1 MYVRFA
7 AFIPGVE
14 TFDAPLFR
22 IPPAEAA
29 AIDPQ
34 GRILLEQTHLALRD
48 AESSTGAPHPNN
60 TGVYVGVMHMEF
72 IQYLAANGAKMTP
85 GVITGNGMDFLIG
98 RVSYTFG
105 LTGPC
110 LSTHTAC
117 SSSLVA
123 THLAHTGLLNGEASA
138 ATASGVFMV
147 LLAGTMSGISQL
159 QAFSPVGRCKTFEA
173 SGDGYGRGEG
183 CIAIVLRPD
192 GSEMTNSNGPGPVA
206 VAVLV
211 STAVNQAGRAS
222 SLTAPNGPA
231 QTALISTALQVCE
244 AMPED
249 VRLVAVHGTG
259 TPLGDPI
266 ETGALG
272 QALSQKRP
280 DGTAHK
286 LTIASV
292 KSCYGHTEG
301 AAGLTGA
308 LMAIQA
314 MKDQVRARRN
324 VTNYSEYQKMRY
336 VAESFIFE
344 HSVLIMSPARSF
356 LFPIYFSHN

>member
-14 TFDAPLFR
+14 NFDAPLFR
-22 IPPAEAA
+22 IPPAEATYM
-29 AIDPQ
+29 DPQ
-34 GRILLEQTHLALRD
+34 GRILLEQTHLALQN
-48 AESSTGAPHPNN
+48 AEFGSSETAIPTD
-60 TGVYVGVMHMEF
+60 TGVYVGVMHMEY
-72 IQYLAANGAKMTP
+72 IQYLAGNGARVTP
-85 GVITGNGMDFLIG
+85 AVTTGNGMDFLIG

-138 ATASGVFMV
+138 AAASGVFMV
-147 LLAGTMSGISQL
+147 MLPGTMSGISQL

-183 CIAIVLRPD
+183 CAVVVLAPQGTSTEIAPL
-192 GSEMTNSNGPGPVA
+192 A
-206 VAVLV
+206 VFV
-211 STAVNQAGRAS
+211 STVVNQAGRAS

-231 QTALISTALQVCE
+231 QTALIADALQNSY
-244 AMPED
+244 ALPED
-249 VRLVAVHGTG
+249 IRLVAVHGTG

-272 QALSQKRP
+272 QALSRKGQ
-280 DGTAHK
+280 GAAAAHAV
-286 LTIASV
+286 TIASV

-308 LMAIQA
+308 LLAIQA
-314 MKDQVRARRN
+314 ARHQVIN
-324 VTNYSEYQKMRY
+324 
-336 VAESFIFE
+336 
-344 HSVLIMSPARSF
+344 
-356 LFPIYFSHN
+356 

>member
-14 TFDAPLFR
+14 AFDANLFR
-22 IPPAEAA
+22 IPLVEAA
-29 AIDPQ
+29 GMDPQ
-34 GRILLEQTHLALRD
+34 GRILLEQTHLALKD
-48 AESSTGAPHPNN
+48 AEITTSTPCPTD
-60 TGVYVGVMHMEF
+60 TGVYVGVMHIEF
-72 IQYLAANGAKMTP
+72 IQYLAANGVKLTP

-98 RVSYTFG
+98 RLSYTFG

-159 QAFSPVGRCKTFEA
+159 QAFSPVGRCKTFDA

-183 CIAIVLRPD
+183 CVSVVLRPESGISD
-192 GSEMTNSNGPGPVA
+192 INNSNNNTPINNGPL
-206 VAVLV
+206 AVLV

-231 QTALISTALQVCE
+231 QTALISKALEVCE

-272 QALSQKRP
+272 QALSYKGP
-280 DGTAHK
+280 GGSAHK

-314 MKDQVRARRN
+314 MKDQVRKKIYKN
-324 VTNYSEYQKMRY
+324 
-336 VAESFIFE
+336 
-344 HSVLIMSPARSF
+344 HPSVKCF
-356 LFPIYFSHN
+356 

>member
-14 TFDAPLFR
+14 NFDAPLFR
-22 IPPAEAA
+22 IAPAEATYM
-29 AIDPQ
+29 DPQ
-34 GRILLEQTHLALRD
+34 GRMLLEQTHLAFKN
-48 AESSTGAPHPNN
+48 AEFSSKSAIPTD
-60 TGVYVGVMHMEF
+60 TGVYVGVMHMEY
-72 IQYLAANGAKMTP
+72 IQYLAGNGARVTP
-85 GVITGNGMDFLIG
+85 AVTTGNGMDFLIG

-123 THLAHTGLLNGEASA
+123 AHLAHTGLLNGEASA
-138 ATASGVFMV
+138 AAASGVFMV
-147 LLAGTMSGISQL
+147 MLPGTMSGISQL
-159 QAFSPVGRCKTFEA
+159 QAFSAVGRCKSFEA

-183 CIAIVLRPD
+183 C
-192 GSEMTNSNGPGPVA
+192 A
-206 VAVLV
+206 VAVLAPQGTCTEIAPLAVFV
-211 STAVNQAGRAS
+211 STVVNQAGRAS

-231 QTALISTALQVCE
+231 QTSLIADALQNSCTL
-244 AMPED
+244 PD
-249 VRLVAVHGTG
+249 DIRLVAVHGTG

-272 QALSQKRP
+272 QALSRKGQG
-280 DGTAHK
+280 DAAHAV
-286 LTIASV
+286 TIASV

-308 LMAIQA
+308 LLAIQA
-314 MKDQVRARRN
+314 ARQQVIN
-324 VTNYSEYQKMRY
+324 
-336 VAESFIFE
+336 
-344 HSVLIMSPARSF
+344 
-356 LFPIYFSHN
+356 

>member
-1 MYVRFA
+1 M
-7 AFIPGVE
+7 
-14 TFDAPLFR
+14 
-22 IPPAEAA
+22 
-29 AIDPQ
+29 DPQ
-34 GRILLEQTHLALRD
+34 GRMLLEQHHLALQD
-48 AESSTGAPHPNN
+48 AQRCSGAPSPLD

-72 IQYLAANGAKMTP
+72 IQYLAGNGARVTP
-85 GVITGNGMDFLIG
+85 AVTTGNGMDFLIG

-138 ATASGVFMV
+138 AAASGVFMV
-147 LLAGTMSGISQL
+147 MLPGTMSGISQL

-183 CIAIVLRPD
+183 CAVVMLRPEGSGD
-192 GSEMTNSNGPGPVA
+192 GTPLA
-206 VAVLV
+206 VVV
-211 STAVNQAGRAS
+211 STVVNQAGRAS

-231 QTALISTALQVCE
+231 QTALIAAALDRCDVV
-244 AMPED
+244 PDD

-272 QALSQKRP
+272 QALSRKGQP
-280 DGTAHK
+280 TPHTV
-286 LTIASV
+286 TIASV

-308 LMAIQA
+308 LIAIQA
-314 MKDQVRARRN
+314 SRYQVRN
-324 VTNYSEYQKMRY
+324 
-336 VAESFIFE
+336 IFFN
-344 HSVLIMSPARSF
+344 HILPF
-356 LFPIYFSHN
+356 

>member
-14 TFDAPLFR
+14 NFDAPLFR
-22 IPPAEAA
+22 IPPAEATYM
-29 AIDPQ
+29 DPQ
-34 GRILLEQTHLALRD
+34 GRMLLEQTHLALQN
-48 AESSTGAPHPNN
+48 AERGTGAPIPND
-60 TGVYVGVMHMEF
+60 TGVYVGVMHMEY
-72 IQYLAANGAKMTP
+72 IQYLAGNGARVTP
-85 GVITGNGMDFLIG
+85 AVTTGNGMDFLVG
-98 RVSYTFG
+98 RISYTFG

-123 THLAHTGLLNGEASA
+123 THLAHTALLNGEASA
-138 ATASGVFMV
+138 AAASGVFMV
-147 LLAGTMSGISQL
+147 MLPGTMSGISQL

-183 CIAIVLRPD
+183 C
-192 GSEMTNSNGPGPVA
+192 A

-211 STAVNQAGRAS
+211 PQGTSSVEIAPLAVVVSTVVNQAGRAS

-231 QTALISTALQVCE
+231 QTALIADALQNCY
-244 AMPED
+244 ALPDD

-272 QALSQKRP
+272 QALSRK
-280 DGTAHK
+280 GHSGAAAHAV
-286 LTIASV
+286 TIASV

-308 LMAIQA
+308 LLAIQA
-314 MKDQVRARRN
+314 ARHQVIKS
-324 VTNYSEYQKMRY
+324 T
-336 VAESFIFE
+336 
-344 HSVLIMSPARSF
+344 
-356 LFPIYFSHN
+356 